1 MQPESD
7 APELVQMADDQSLI
21 AKGDAK
27 KVNLTR
33 LRILN
38 VFSLVRRSVNLNA
51 QTELQLYPYEK
62 RPFAFCEILQSACR
76 VLLAASRQVCRMSS
90 FCKLRVV
97 PQTKHWNT
105 SLVSMPEIV
114 SLSRMPHLGH

>member
-7 APELVQMADDQSLI
+7 APEFVQMADDQSLI

-62 RPFAFCEILQSACR
+62 RPFAIL
-76 VLLAASRQVCRMSS
+76 
-90 FCKLRVV
+90 
-97 PQTKHWNT
+97 
-105 SLVSMPEIV
+105 
-114 SLSRMPHLGH
+114 

>member
-7 APELVQMADDQSLI
+7 APEFVQMADDQSLI

-38 VFSLVRRSVNLNA
+38 VFSLVRRSVNSNA

-62 RPFAFCEILQSACR
+62 RPFAIL
-76 VLLAASRQVCRMSS
+76 
-90 FCKLRVV
+90 
-97 PQTKHWNT
+97 
-105 SLVSMPEIV
+105 
-114 SLSRMPHLGH
+114 